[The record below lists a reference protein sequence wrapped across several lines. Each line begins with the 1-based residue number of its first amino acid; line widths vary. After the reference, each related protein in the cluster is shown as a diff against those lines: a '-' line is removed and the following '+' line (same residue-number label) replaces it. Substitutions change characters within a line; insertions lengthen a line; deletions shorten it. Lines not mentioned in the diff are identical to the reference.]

1 MGWVG
6 NAPQNNYTS
15 FAKQDLT
22 GATGGTLTLSTA
34 VANEHEIGLYI
45 NHVKQ
50 EPTTSYTASGTTIT
64 LQGYTVAASDDIYV
78 VHLGKAIQTVVPP
91 DGSVTSAKLATNIQA
106 DTLYGKTTDG
116 DSGIN
121 LATNDNVKIDI
132 AGSTKVTVDGT
143 GQVGV
148 GVSPSAGFHL
158 ETSTD
163 GTGLSGDDR
172 WAAVIKNREATDGR
186 SYGLKVMAG
195 STTDQAFALTDHDGS
210 NDLMAV
216 QGDGKIGIGTSSP
229 QEQLHVYGGS
239 TAGLRVSGGG
249 NNNMKCEIGYDNSAG
264 PYIKAGSSG
273 QTDLHIYV
281 DNNSLAAEFRHN
293 TDFYS
298 NDGTVHSLSDIRV
311 KKDVAD
317 LTDGLDIVKQ
327 LKPRTFKYT
336 EDSAFY
342 NEKTKDKIKYGFIA
356 NEVEVVAPQYTDTGK
371 GRIGGKEVNDFKTL
385 SATKMIPML
394 VKAIQELSAKNDA
407 LEARITALEGK

>member
-1 MGWVG
+1 MSTIKTDNIV
-6 NAPQNNYTS
+6 NR
-15 FAKQDLT
+15 T
-22 GATGGTLTLSTA
+22 GD
-34 VANEHEIGLYI
+34 
-45 NHVKQ
+45 Q
-50 EPTTSYTASGTTIT
+50 
-64 LQGYTVAASDDIYV
+64 
-78 VHLGKAIQTVVPP
+78 
-91 DGSVTSAKLATNIQA
+91 
-106 DTLYGKTTDG
+106 
-116 DSGIN
+116 DSG
-121 LATNDNVKIDI
+121 LDLGTNDVVKVKT
-132 AGSTKVTVDGT
+132 ANTERVRVDAT

-186 SYGLKVMAG
+186 SYGLKIMAG
-195 STTDQAFALTDHDGS
+195 STTDQAFALTDHDGA

-229 QEQLHVYGGS
+229 QEKLHVYSGS
-239 TAGLRVSGGG
+239 TTGLRVSGGG

-281 DNNSLAAEFRHN
+281 DNNSLAAEFRAN

-327 LKPRTFKYT
+327 LKPKTFKYT
-336 EDSAFY
+336 EDSEFY
-342 NEKTKDKIKYGFIA
+342 NEKTKDKTKYGFVA

-394 VKAIQELSAKNDA
+394 VKAIQELEARVAA
-407 LEARITALEGK
+407 LEAK